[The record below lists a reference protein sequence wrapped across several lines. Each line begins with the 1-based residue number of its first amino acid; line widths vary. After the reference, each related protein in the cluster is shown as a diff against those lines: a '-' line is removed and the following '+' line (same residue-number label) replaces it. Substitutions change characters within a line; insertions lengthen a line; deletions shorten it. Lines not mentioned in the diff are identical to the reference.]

1 MKECNFG
8 IEASFGIPFNYE
20 NGYESMTIELTDEQF
35 ERYCHALGHWRTTE
49 EWRSRNDD
57 NGHDYFIKRDLPDIW
72 SLLRDKLAQVAPLIW
87 DGRINDYL
95 DQINIYTADEI
106 WEGCD

>member
-1 MKECNFG
+1 MKECKFG

-57 NGHDYFIKRDLPDIW
+57 NGHDYFIKEICRIFGRCFGISW
-72 SLLRDKLAQVAPLIW
+72 LRWLH
-87 DGRINDYL
+87 
-95 DQINIYTADEI
+95 
-106 WEGCD
+106 